1 MVSVNTRTFM
11 FEQDKLENISRTLDR
26 GGIILYPTDTVWGLG
41 CDACNESA
49 VNRLFDLKQR
59 ERAKSFVL
67 LVDSL
72 EMLRDYVEEVHPRID
87 TLLHYHQRPLTVVY
101 PRAKNLPKGVVAPDG
116 SIGIRIVQDDFC
128 RRLIQDFGRPL
139 VATSANISD
148 QPFSGCFGNVSSAII
163 THADYVVKYRQHE
176 KNTSEPSVMVKV
188 DEDGEL
194 VFLRN

>member
-1 MVSVNTRTFM
+1 M